1 MTLDAEAMSNLS
13 TRELRATAR
22 RIYTHGPRLIRTLQH
37 WRPSIC
43 PFPALLEQVPRGAS
57 VLDVGC
63 GGGLLLAFIGATRSP
78 ARLVGFDSS
87 EAAIGLALENIERF
101 PSPRP
106 EFHRLDAEAAWPSGA
121 FDVVS
126 LCDVLH
132 HVPRSAQDVVLRRC
146 AGALAPGGRL
156 IYKDVHPDGLIRPNA
171 SRLHDLVIAR
181 ERISIPRIADV
192 EGVLRSEGLKSVL
205 QRRINVLWYGHELA
219 VFEKPAHSA

>member
-1 MTLDAEAMSNLS
+1 MPRNAEATPDMS
-13 TRELRATAR
+13 TRDLRALSR
-22 RIYTHGPRLIRTLQH
+22 RIYVRGPRLIRTLQH

-43 PFPALLEQVPRGAS
+43 PFPALLEQVPPGAS

-63 GGGLLLAFIGATRSP
+63 GGGLLLAFIGAARAP
-78 ARLVGFDSS
+78 RRLVGFDSS
-87 EAAIGLALENIERF
+87 EAAIALAVENIDRF
-101 PSPRP
+101 PVPRP
-106 EFHRLDAEAAWPSGA
+106 EFHRLDAGAEWPVGA
-121 FDVVS
+121 FDVVT

-132 HVPRSAQDVVLRRC
+132 HVPRHAQDGVLTRC
-146 AGALAPGGRL
+146 AETLAPGGRL

-192 EGVLRSEGLKSVL
+192 ERVLRAAGLRCLL

-219 VFEKPAHSA
+219 VFEKPS